1 MSGGDDESTSGG
13 EAGPERDLA
22 GRCGTCGW
30 FKKMRTDEAGVGW
43 GECRLGCW
51 PSPLKD
57 TNTCSS
63 YKPFGA
69 SFEGALRRK
78 AVAGAPRRYRE
89 DARPG
94 VRRPRIPEEIGIDMD
109 QDEFRTVLR
118 EVLLDELGVRD
129 VPIGERWQGGEVVIK
144 PGKEG
149 TQDKSI
155 PIDVFFKKIVMVR
168 DKLRVLEQKV
178 NGNKKLSNDEKVQLQ
193 QYITAC
199 YGTLTTFNVLFK
211 EDDDRF
217 VGQKG

>member
-1 MSGGDDESTSGG
+1 MPRLHTILYIFLFLTDRSERSSLTS
-13 EAGPERDLA
+13 P
-22 GRCGTCGW
+22 
-30 FKKMRTDEAGVGW
+30 
-43 GECRLGCW
+43 
-51 PSPLKD
+51 PP
-57 TNTCSS
+57 
-63 YKPFGA
+63 P
-69 SFEGALRRK
+69 
-78 AVAGAPRRYRE
+78 
-89 DARPG
+89 
-94 VRRPRIPEEIGIDMD
+94 
-109 QDEFRTVLR
+109 Q
-118 EVLLDELGVRD
+118 LLDELGVRD

>member
-1 MSGGDDESTSGG
+1 
-13 EAGPERDLA
+13 
-22 GRCGTCGW
+22 
-30 FKKMRTDEAGVGW
+30 
-43 GECRLGCW
+43 
-51 PSPLKD
+51 
-57 TNTCSS
+57 
-63 YKPFGA
+63 
-69 SFEGALRRK
+69 
-78 AVAGAPRRYRE
+78 PRRYRE
-89 DARPG
+89 DARPV